1 MYTPGSCGFSLDLLQ
16 SLVCSLSAMLI
27 AIAERTKE
35 LIEKKK
41 RDKMQ
46 RKLTKKKFLKM
57 VIKMKVVSM
66 RLGEPMIT
74 MLDLSEERY

>member
-1 MYTPGSCGFSLDLLQ
+1 
-16 SLVCSLSAMLI
+16 MLI

-57 VIKMKVVSM
+57 VIKMKVVSK

>member
-1 MYTPGSCGFSLDLLQ
+1 
-16 SLVCSLSAMLI
+16 MLI

-57 VIKMKVVSM
+57 VIKMKKVVSK

>member
-1 MYTPGSCGFSLDLLQ
+1 
-16 SLVCSLSAMLI
+16 MLI